1 MTPSPA
7 TRAHTLVLVLLLGA
21 APLGACGASD
31 ASGSIAGDTTSSD
44 TRPGVDVIA
53 SDTTQS
59 TDTTAPADTAAT
71 DATAADTAAADT
83 RPDDDTGSTVTTLT
97 KDDPTFTVP
106 AGVAERREVALS
118 GAVAAWVERDTPGA
132 APRLVTWDTG
142 AVDVAPVAHPVAN
155 LAHPRELALDGD
167 HLVYVDD
174 RYGDPDVFVLDLTTG
189 QETAVSARAGAQTRP
204 AVLGKRVA
212 WQDCR
217 RCVGGDGDH
226 GADIYLFD
234 LSTGVEINLTDD
246 DTADR
251 RPVFGTLASGAPA
264 IAWVH
269 AGGVLRASGL
279 DDATDVVWQVA
290 EVELGGLALTEGVFA
305 WRQPSPFIINPDSMH
320 PGDVFLTN
328 AADGA
333 TFPATFHAERAPGL
347 DEVPRGAGGR
357 VSWLE
362 SPANDL
368 GATRLRV
375 AGVDATPLIST
386 DLAARASSLALSAT
400 HAAITA
406 PRPDNGGFED
416 VWILPVG
423 P

>member
-7 TRAHTLVLVLLLGA
+7 TRSRALALLLLLAG
-21 APLGACGASD
+21 APLGGCGAMSD
-31 ASGSIAGDTTSSD
+31 AAGSATSDTTSGDTRPGTDVVVADTAQSDDTSTPGDTTATDATASD
-44 TRPGVDVIA
+44 TRPGED
-53 SDTTQS
+53 
-59 TDTTAPADTAAT
+59 T
-71 DATAADTAAADT
+71 DAA
-83 RPDDDTGSTVTTLT
+83 VTTLT
-97 KDDPTFTVP
+97 KLDPTFIVP
-106 AGVAERREVALS
+106 AGIAERREVALS
-118 GAVAAWVERDTPGA
+118 GATAAWVERDTPGA
-132 APRLVTWDTG
+132 TPRLVTWDAS
-142 AVDVAPVAHPVAN
+142 AVDLAPSPHPVAN

-174 RYGDPDVFVLDLTTG
+174 RYGDPDVFLLDLSTG
-189 QETAVSARAGAQTRP
+189 LETAVSARAGAQTRP
-204 AVLGKRVA
+204 TVRGPLVA

-217 RCVGGDGDH
+217 RCVGGDDDH
-226 GADIYLFD
+226 NADIYVFD
-234 LSTGVEINLTDD
+234 LSTGVEVNLTDD

-251 RPVFGTLASGAPA
+251 RPVFGTLAGGAPA

-305 WRQPSPFIINPDSMH
+305 WRRPSPFIINPDSMH

-333 TFPATFHAERAPGL
+333 TFPASFHAERAPGL

-357 VSWLE
+357 VTWLE

-375 AGVDATPLIST
+375 ANNDATPLLSE
-386 DLAARASSLALSAT
+386 DLAARASSLALSPT